1 MSGVTL
7 RRPASIP
14 PRSDRRVGALPVLL
28 VIASLVATCASPA
41 PTASPASPSATHV
54 PSPAASSQATPGI
67 TPLPTSSPG
76 TTGWTRVDLPVLAR
90 VATLVAT
97 NAGPAS
103 VAPSTAFRLTSLA
116 GTPVRQLA
124 KRLVATPALE
134 LRVADVSGDTALLR
148 PAAPLRRGQVYR
160 FELLRAD
167 GTTEAAWAVQA
178 AWPLRIASTLP
189 GDATSDVP
197 RDTGIEITFDQ
208 PGVELT
214 ELRSHLTISPDVA
227 GRIEQHGLT
236 FVFVPARPLARN
248 TLYTVTVRHG
258 LPLPGTGMTLA
269 EDEVIRFETTGAK
282 VSRVHMTAA
291 RPLFDAATGERPI
304 VSVRLDSDDDD
315 EEQGPAEKVTQLAVR
330 VHRLPGLSAAID
342 AYRRLRAAPD
352 WTVRTSTTPVRTAS
366 LGLVVR
372 GTLRLHPFE
381 DESAAWFRIPKTL
394 PAGWYVVTMT
404 HAGISR
410 QTVLQVTDL
419 AAISLVSATRSL
431 VWVNSLRTNQPVAGA
446 RVSIAGRSFGR
457 TDAEG
462 LVVGRSPASLVAG
475 AEEDAADAFAIVR
488 AGARTVFLPLAPTRS
503 CYDCGGN
510 ADDDWW
516 HLLTLDRERYR
527 VSDTINVWGVVR
539 DRDTLGVPGSVEVRL
554 LADDYD
560 GAASKPAI
568 ASATATPD
576 ASGAFLVRLTYADVP
591 AGGYTVSVRVGGTV
605 VATSWLDIG
614 PIAKPAWRIAL
625 TTPHRA
631 VLTGTSVPVTA
642 AATFYE
648 GTPVVGADL
657 RFVSSS
663 DEDDDT
669 GAVANIRATDT
680 AGSVTSSLA
689 MRLGEPDDYD
699 DQQWSEVDAF
709 VRANEPEEG
718 DVSADL
724 PIMVFRS
731 TAVLD
736 SDGTLT
742 GRRLVVRGAVHDV
755 VFDRYDEPGADLW
768 AVDPRGDPRAGA
780 SVVLQVTEV
789 IPIVRQTGTRYDF
802 IAKRTVPVYE
812 VSERKVDLGTRR
824 VTTRADG
831 TFAISMTVTGGD
843 RWYEVRARYT
853 DEGGRRI
860 SNLSHAWAER
870 SYEATMPY
878 VASTST
884 GDGYGEYHVGDTIS
898 VRFRNGIEDPQ
909 VSRYLFA
916 VMARGLRSVS
926 VQDGARFTTRF
937 TRALV
942 PNAHIAGVR
951 FTGTG
956 YEVDP
961 GNFDATLHAADRS
974 LDVRLTADR
983 GRYAPGDRATI
994 AIRTLD
1000 ASGRPVSASVFMR
1013 AIDEKLFTIGAARVD
1028 DPLGELYASTG
1039 SGLRASAWSHASPD
1053 PRYGD
1058 GKGGGDT
1065 TGGGDDRTDFRDWL
1079 LARIV
1084 TTGADGRASVS
1095 FDLSDDLTSWRV
1107 LASAVTPDLLAG
1119 RGAVSIPVG
1128 LPFFAEAVVAPEY
1141 LAVDRPVIRL
1151 RAYGT
1156 ALAAGDQVT
1165 FLVSSDTLPMAV
1177 ATARGT
1183 AFQPVEVTLPKL
1195 AVGTHRLRIEATTGA
1210 GSAIRS
1216 DALVRT
1222 FDVVE
1227 TRAIRSH
1234 RASVELVAGTTVDG
1248 GSGLTRVT
1256 LVDAGRGRVVP
1267 LLRELA
1273 VAEPYRADRAL
1284 AAAIARDLLADAFG
1298 IPDSPGLPEPDLLP
1312 FQADQGVALLPYA
1325 APDLELSAMA
1335 AFSGDPRVN
1344 RDGLHWYLED
1354 LGDGGESGIPD
1365 DRELYAL
1372 LMRAALG
1379 DASLAEVTAAAARG
1393 ALTPTQRTTVALAAL
1408 AVGDDALAR
1417 EIYLDLL
1424 GRFGERLGPW
1434 VRVKVGTAEET
1445 AVVTARLAI
1454 VAAALGDPMA
1464 AAMDAEVADHPP
1476 VDALVDLERAIA
1488 ARYWANRMPKA
1499 MAVAAVTI
1507 DGTRTERTITGDDPV
1522 TFAVTPAQ
1530 RAGLRI
1536 DPVSGAVLVI
1546 SEWDGPVQA
1555 GDLTPPTGQ
1564 TVTRT
1569 VTPSGTI
1576 GPAQTVVVTF
1586 QVALGPEADKGC
1598 WLLTD
1603 LAPSGLVPIGTS
1615 GRWEEAEEDGESSN
1629 RFVERPWRVVGQR
1642 VDFCVYRDPKRPVQT
1657 LRYLARVV
1665 TPGAYRWEPAVLQSS
1680 LVPTQGTIL
1689 PAFEV
1694 TIRGLG
1700 G

>member
-1 MSGVTL
+1 MIGVTL
-7 RRPASIP
+7 PRPASIP
-14 PRSDRRVGALPVLL
+14 PRSDRRLGVLPVLL
-28 VIASLVATCASPA
+28 VIVSLVATCATPT
-41 PTASPASPSATHV
+41 PTASPATPSGTHV
-54 PSPAASSQATPGI
+54 PSPAASTAPGI
-67 TPLPTSSPG
+67 TPLPTASPA
-76 TTGWTRVDLPVLAR
+76 TEAWTRLDLPVLAR
-90 VATLVAT
+90 VANLEAT
-97 NAGPAS
+97 KAGPAS

-116 GTPVRQLA
+116 GAPVRQLA

-134 LRVADVSGDTALLR
+134 LRVADVSGDTAILR

-160 FELLRAD
+160 FELVRAD

-178 AWPLRIASTLP
+178 AWPLRVASTLP
-189 GDATSDVP
+189 RDATSDVP
-197 RDTGIEITFDQ
+197 RDTGIEIAFDQ
-208 PGVELT
+208 PGVRLADF
-214 ELRSHLTISPDVA
+214 RSHFSITPDVA
-227 GRIEQHGLT
+227 GRVEQHGLT
-236 FVFVPARPLARN
+236 FVFVPTNPLARN
-248 TLYTVTVRHG
+248 TLYTVIVRHG

-269 EDEVIRFETTGAK
+269 DDAKIRFETTGEK

-291 RPLFDAATGERPI
+291 RPLFDAATGERPV
-304 VSVRLDSDDDD
+304 VSVRLDT
-315 EEQGPAEKVTQLAVR
+315 EYQEGVQAEKVTALAVR
-330 VHRLPGLSAAID
+330 VHRLPGLTAAID
-342 AYRRLRAAPD
+342 AYRSLRAAPD
-352 WTVRTSTTPVRTAS
+352 WTVRTSTTPVNTAS
-366 LGLVVR
+366 LPLVVR
-372 GTLRLHPFE
+372 GTIRIHPFE
-381 DESAAWFRIPKTL
+381 DESVAWLRVPKVL
-394 PAGWYVVTMT
+394 PAGWYVVTLT

-419 AAISLVSATRSL
+419 AAFSMVSGSRSL
-431 VWVNSLRTNQPVAGA
+431 VWVNSLRTNEPVAGA

-462 LVVGRSPASLVAG
+462 LVVGRSPASLVA
-475 AEEDAADAFAIVR
+475 DAGDDTDSFAIIR
-488 AGARTVFLPLAPTRS
+488 SGGRTVFMPLARAGG
-503 CYDCGGN
+503 CYACAGDS
-510 ADDDWW
+510 DDAWW

-539 DRDTLGVPGSVEVRL
+539 DRDTLDVPRSVDVRL
-554 LADDYD
+554 VADDY
-560 GAASKPAI
+560 GASVSQPAV
-568 ASATATPD
+568 ASATASPD
-576 ASGAFLVRLTYADVP
+576 ASGAFLARLTFADVP
-591 AGGYTVSVRVGGTV
+591 AGSYTVSVRVGGTT
-605 VATSWLDIG
+605 VAAAWLEIG

-625 TTPHRA
+625 STPHRA
-631 VLTGTSVPVTA
+631 VLTGTSVPVAA

-657 RFVSSS
+657 RFVTSS
-663 DEDDDT
+663 DDDDDAGT
-669 GAVANIRATDT
+669 VANIRPTGT
-680 AGSVTSSLA
+680 AGTATASL
-689 MRLGEPDDYD
+689 MLRLGEPDEYD
-699 DQQWSEVDAF
+699 TEQWSEVGAF

-736 SDGTLT
+736 AESTLS

-755 VFDRYDEPGADLW
+755 VFDRYDVPGVDLW
-768 AVDPRGDPRAGA
+768 TVDPRGDPRAGA
-780 SVVLQVTEV
+780 TVTLQVTEL
-789 IPIVRQTGTRYDF
+789 IPVVRQVGTRYDF

-824 VTTRADG
+824 VTTGANG
-831 TFAISMTVTGGD
+831 TYRISMDVRGGD
-843 RWYEVRARYT
+843 RSYEVRARYT
-853 DEGGRRI
+853 DEGGRKIMSRT
-860 SNLSHAWAER
+860 SAWAER
-870 SYEATMPY
+870 SLEYSEPL
-878 VASTST
+878 VASTAT
-884 GDGYGEYHVGDTIS
+884 GDGYGEYHVGDTVS

-926 VQDGARFTTRF
+926 VQDGERFATRF
-937 TRALV
+937 TRGLV
-942 PNAHIAGVR
+942 PNAHITGVR

-956 YEVDP
+956 YEVDLQ
-961 GNFDATLHAADRS
+961 GFSATLRTADRS

-983 GRYAPGDRATI
+983 ARYEPGDRATV
-994 AIRTLD
+994 AVRTLD
-1000 ASGRPVSASVFMR
+1000 ASGRPVSASVFVR

-1053 PRYGD
+1053 PSYGD
-1058 GKGGGDT
+1058 GKGDT
-1065 TGGGDDRTDFRDWL
+1065 TGGGDERTDFRDWL

-1107 LASAVTPDLLAG
+1107 LASAVTPGLLAG

-1156 ALAAGDQVT
+1156 TLAAGDPVT
-1165 FLVSSDTLPMAV
+1165 FRVSSDTLPMTG
-1177 ATARGT
+1177 ATTQGT
-1183 AFQPVEVTLPKL
+1183 AFEPIEVTLPRL
-1195 AVGTHRLRIEATTGA
+1195 SVGTHRLRIEASTGT

-1227 TRAIRSH
+1227 TRTIRSH
-1234 RASVELVAGTTVDG
+1234 TASVELVAGTTVDG

-1284 AAAIARDLLADAFG
+1284 AAAIARDLLAEGFG
-1298 IPDSPGLPEPDLLP
+1298 IPDSPGLPEPDLLL
-1312 FQADQGVALLPYA
+1312 FQDDQGVGLLPYA
-1325 APDLELSAMA
+1325 SADVALSAMA

-1344 RDGLHWYLED
+1344 RDRLHWYFED
-1354 LGDGGESGIPD
+1354 LETADDGGRPL
-1365 DRELYAL
+1365 DRELFAL
-1372 LMRAALG
+1372 LGRAALG
-1379 DASLAEVTAAAARG
+1379 EATIAEVTAAAAR
-1393 ALTPTQRTTVALAAL
+1393 ADLTPTQRVTVALAAL

-1434 VRVKVGTAEET
+1434 VRVKVGSAEET
-1445 AVVTARLAI
+1445 AIVTARLAI

-1464 AAMDAEVADHPP
+1464 ADMDAELVAHPP
-1476 VDALVDLERAIA
+1476 ADTLVELERAIA
-1488 ARYWANRMPKA
+1488 ARYWADRMPKA
-1499 MAVAAVTI
+1499 TAVAAVTI
-1507 DGTRTERTITGDDPV
+1507 DGTRTERTITGDAPV
-1522 TFAVTPAQ
+1522 VFAVTPAQ

-1536 DPVSGAVLVI
+1536 DPVSGSVLVV
-1546 SEWDGPVQA
+1546 SEWDGPVEA
-1555 GDLTPPTGQ
+1555 GDLTPPVGQ
-1564 TVTRT
+1564 SVART

-1576 GPAQTVVVTF
+1576 GATQTVVVTF
-1586 QVALGPEADKGC
+1586 QVELGPEADQGC
-1598 WLLTD
+1598 WRLTD

-1615 GRWEEAEEDGESSN
+1615 GRWEESEEDEGVSN

-1642 VDFCVYRDPKRPVQT
+1642 VDFCVFRDPKRPVQT

-1665 TPGAYRWEPAVLQSS
+1665 TSGTYRWEPAVLQSS
-1680 LVPTQGTIL
+1680 VVPSQGTIL

-1700 G
+1700 S